1 VSPIAGIV
9 TRVLPGHI
17 GGAKA
22 RLWSMA
28 APDAERFDALAPIYD
43 QVVPFFGLLGE
54 RLVQW
59 AGPAPG
65 QRVLDLGAGRGAVTS
80 ALSRWMGPAADIV
93 AGDVSTEM
101 RSQLRA
107 LALPGVTVKYLDA
120 TGIDEPDGSFDAVFS
135 AFVLHFL
142 ADRARALTEVAR
154 VLRPTGTFVM
164 SVPGPGDNEGWWVA
178 YGQIL
183 DDFRGRAQFPKA
195 TPLPRELW
203 DEMAVAAGL
212 RMVDRATVDV
222 CIPLDGPEQHWDWLL
237 AHAHRGLFNALDGQD
252 QEKFRERVLQ
262 SLRTEHPTGGTQL
275 LTNADFYR
283 MAN

>member
-1 VSPIAGIV
+1 M
-9 TRVLPGHI
+9 T
-17 GGAKA
+17 
-22 RLWSMA
+22 
-28 APDAERFDALAPIYD
+28 APDAERFDALASIYD

-59 AGPAPG
+59 TGPTPG

-101 RSQLRA
+101 LSLLRA
-107 LALPGVTVKYLDA
+107 LELPGVAVKYVDA
-120 TGIDEPDGSFDAVFS
+120 TAIDEPDGSFDLVCS

-164 SVPGPGDNEGWWVA
+164 SVPGPGHTEGWWVP

-183 DDFRGRAQFPKA
+183 DEFRERAQFPKSP
-195 TPLPRELW
+195 PLPRDLW
-203 DEMAVAAGL
+203 DEMAVTAGL
-212 RMVDRATVDV
+212 RLVDRATVDV
-222 CIPLDGPEQHWDWLL
+222 CITLDGPEQHWDWLL
-237 AHAHRGLFNALDGQD
+237 AHSHRGFYNALDEQAQD
-252 QEKFRERVLQ
+252 EFRERVLQ

-283 MAN
+283 MTK